1 MSSHC
6 TKSVSTK
13 VALKMHGAAGSIIL
27 ISHTSI
33 SGEHFDQL
41 AVYTIIVD
49 LNQSI
54 QFIISVLHGGIAL
67 GSDDGFAFR
76 AEVVRPD
83 QVRPLVI
90 GVDLFVPPALA
101 EGFAALQGLQGFRQS
116 GAVQRFRKRFS
127 AVERINRLRQ
137 QEVFL
142 DGAGAAVAI
151 RLLQAG
157 VLGSRGVGIDQILL
171 GGVDGNG
178 RAAAVGADQGAAVR
192 VQIAGDHGPGSIVF
206 HNVIDDL
213 GIAAGRPGQR
223 PVRGEILRRQQHPA
237 AVHDIIVGGADV
249 GGGAVGVAQDGIA
262 AGNVG
267 GGAVGGIALLR
278 EEKALAVGILGPG
291 VLDPG
296 ISGIRGDGFAA
307 EAEIGSGQGI
317 VLLIPGVLRPVIA
330 LGVQRRLTVRRMRSL
345 RDQVPCLVPFAVG
358 LGHRRQMQRSRGR
371 LVRRRRP
378 AGRLAQRRSA

>member
-1 MSSHC
+1 M
-6 TKSVSTK
+6 
-13 VALKMHGAAGSIIL
+13 
-27 ISHTSI
+27 
-33 SGEHFDQL
+33 
-41 AVYTIIVD
+41 
-49 LNQSI
+49 
-54 QFIISVLHGGIAL
+54 LHGSIAL

-76 AEVVRPD
+76 TEVVRPD

-101 EGFAALQGLQGFRQS
+101 EGFAALQGRQGFRQRGTAVS
-116 GAVQRFRKRFS
+116 RNGCLAVGRGLAVLPFGRGISGGPVQRFSQRLGAVQG
-127 AVERINRLRQ
+127 INRLRK

-142 DGAGAAVAI
+142 DRADAAMAVQ
-151 RLLQAG
+151 LLQPG
-157 VLGSRGVGIDQILL
+157 VQRSRSVGIDQILL
-171 GGVDGNG
+171 GGIDGNG
-178 RAAAVGADQGAAVR
+178 SAAAVGADQGISVR
-192 VQIAGDHGPGSIVF
+192 VQIPGDHGPGRIVF

-213 GIAAGRPGQR
+213 RVSAGRPGQR

-237 AVHDIIVGGADV
+237 AVHDFLAVSVVCRSVSALCPLFVTGVGGADV
-249 GGGAVGVAQDGIA
+249 GDGAVGVAQDGIA

-278 EEKALAVGILGPG
+278 EQEALAVGIL
-291 VLDPG
+291 DPG
-296 ISGIRGDGFAA
+296 ILHPGVAGIRGDGFAV
-307 EAEIGSGQGI
+307 ETEIGDGQGI

-358 LGHRRQMQRSRGR
+358 FGHRRQMQRGRGR